1 MTYHNPV
8 LLKESVEGLR
18 IDPEGVYADL
28 TFGGGGHSREILERL
43 SGGRLI
49 AFDQDPQAAENSID
63 DTRFTFV
70 NGNFRYLTQFLRYH
84 NALPVDGILADLG
97 VSSHQI
103 DSAQRG
109 FSTRSDAPLDMRM
122 DTELPQSAATLLQS
136 VQEDE
141 LEAILRNYGEV
152 SGSRR
157 VARAIISFRDRY
169 SIDTTFKLKEAVSSF
184 VPARFENKFM
194 AKLFQAIRIA
204 VNDEIAALR
213 EMLLQC
219 HDVLKPG
226 GRLVVISY
234 HSIEDRLVKHFM
246 RTGNFEDRKETDFFG
261 KSNTPFRVIT
271 RKAVTPSQ
279 DELAVNS
286 RARSARLRIGEKL

>member
-28 TFGGGGHSREILERL
+28 TFGGGGHSREIIERL

-49 AFDQDPQAAENSID
+49 AFDQDLQAAQNSID
-63 DTRFTFV
+63 DPRFTFV

-84 NALPVDGILADLG
+84 NALPVNGILADLG

-103 DSAQRG
+103 DKAERG

-122 DTELPQSAATLLQS
+122 DTELPQSGATLLQS

-157 VARAIISFRDRY
+157 VARAIILFRDRY

-246 RTGNFEDRKETDFFG
+246 RTGNFEDRKETDFYG